1 MSSDQITFY
10 YNPMSRGRTVHWMLE
25 ELQVPYE
32 TKLLKWETG
41 DHKKP
46 EYLKINPMGKIPAIV
61 HKGVVVTEVPA
72 ILAYLAD
79 AFPQAHLAPDVSS
92 PDRGPYYRWLFFAA
106 ANIEPAM
113 LDLKSPRVNA
123 PPTSHIGHGRTQDVI
138 DTLEK
143 TLNKG
148 YLVGDR
154 FSAADL
160 FMAANVEWWIFMKVL
175 EPRPVFK
182 QYLALCQDRPSY
194 RRFMEKA
201 GKV

>member
-1 MSSDQITFY
+1 MTDQITFY

-25 ELQVPYE
+25 EIQAPYE
-32 TKLLKWETG
+32 TKTLKWETG

-72 ILAYLAD
+72 ICAYLAD
-79 AFPQAHLAPDVSS
+79 AFPQAGLAPEPHS
-92 PDRGPYYRWLFFAA
+92 PERGAYYRWLFFAA

-113 LDLKSPRVNA
+113 VDLKHPRVNA
-123 PPTSHIGHGRTQDVI
+123 PPVSHMGHGRTADVI
-138 DTLEK
+138 NTLERAVSG
-143 TLNKG
+143 G

-160 FMAANVEWWIFMKVL
+160 FLASVLDWWMFTKFL
-175 EPRPVFK
+175 EPRPAFK
-182 QYLALCQDRPSY
+182 QYVELCQNRPAY
-194 RRFMEKA
+194 RRYMEKA
-201 GKV
+201 GGY